1 MQIALDKTSEEKF
14 ERKKLKWW
22 QILFIVVITLGI
34 TASEYIFAYRN
45 VADGIVLALALT
57 MFIYLM
63 ISVFKFDSGITDC
76 SESLAL
82 IPLYILFTASLPWF
96 FINQQFLL
104 PSVYSII
111 LALCL
116 WHIYQNHLSIHNI
129 FGFQKKKLLKYILI
143 GIAIGIP
150 TGTVEY
156 LVLRVSPSFP
166 TFEVKYLLRDTFYMI
181 VFVGIGE
188 ELLFRGLIQTDLTA
202 SFGFKWGLFGASFL
216 FAVMHLTWRS
226 IPELAFVFVAA
237 LILGGLYYKT
247 KSLTASIVVHGVNN
261 IMLVAVCPYLFRL
274 S

>member
-1 MQIALDKTSEEKF
+1 MQIALDNNIKPLA
-14 ERKKLKWW
+14 RKRFNRW
-22 QILFIVVITLGI
+22 QILFIVFIALGI
-34 TASEYIFAYRN
+34 TAAEYVFAYQN
-45 VADGIVLALALT
+45 VANGIVIALILT

-63 ISVFKFDSGITDC
+63 ISVFKFDKGIIDC
-76 SESLAL
+76 GESLAL

-104 PSVYSII
+104 PSVYSLI

-116 WHIYQNHLSIHNI
+116 WHIYQNHLSIKDI
-129 FGFQKKKLLKYILI
+129 FGFNKKKLLKHTLI

-150 TGTVEY
+150 TGTIEY

-166 TFEVKYLLRDTFYMI
+166 TFEIRYFLRDAAYMI
-181 VFVGIGE
+181 IFVGIGE

-202 SFGFKWGLFGASFL
+202 SFGAKWGLFGASFL

-226 IPELAFVFVAA
+226 IPELGFVFGAA

-247 KSLTASIVVHGVNN
+247 KSLTATIVVHGVNN
-261 IMLVAVCPYLFRL
+261 IMLVAVAPYLLRL